1 MPAKNFV
8 NFHVLISHSP
18 SCLNRDDMNMQKTA
32 VFGGVNRV
40 RISSQSL
47 KRTMRTSDYYVSH
60 LGTASTRTRDLE
72 KLIPI
77 FTEALKDEFDP
88 ALIAKTM
95 ELFVRAKASGDE
107 TDEAD
112 GQDEGARG
120 DADAPK
126 KLAVAPWS
134 LDEIRVLCGIIES
147 VELDAEERE
156 AVQGKVRTEQQLVDE
171 AQSKKKKKGVNEELS
186 EKEIKSIKA
195 KAAKQQ
201 SVQPLMDEA
210 LLAKQIK
217 AAKASVDAIRR
228 ALMSSV
234 DIALSGRM
242 ATSGLMTTVD
252 GAMAIAHA
260 ITTHA
265 VEPQDVDWFTAVDDL
280 TVDAGE
286 TGAGHLSTQQFSS
299 GVFYRYASLNLK
311 QLQVNLGL
319 LPGMKSTETADS
331 RQKALDIAH
340 HVFHMLATLVPSA
353 KQQSFAAHNLA
364 DFAIASFADQP
375 ISLANAF
382 EEPIKRDRNGG
393 FLKPSV
399 AALAAYW
406 TRINTAYGLDENA
419 RAFSVQPGVELNG
432 PAAASLAAL
441 ETWITKDGQG

>member
-1 MPAKNFV
+1 MSAKNFI
-8 NFHVLISHSP
+8 NFHVLISHNP

-47 KRTMRTSDYYVSH
+47 KRAMRTSDYYARH
-60 LGTASTRTRDLE
+60 LGVPSIRTRELE

-77 FTEALKDEFDP
+77 FAEKLKDEFDKT
-88 ALIAKTM
+88 LVAKTM
-95 ELFVRAKASGDE
+95 ELFVRAKAS
-107 TDEAD
+107 EAEVD
-112 GQDEGARG
+112 DSEDQDEGAT
-120 DADAPK
+120 ADAGAAK

-134 LDEIRVLCGIIES
+134 VEEIRVLCGI
-147 VELDAEERE
+147 VAR
-156 AVQGKVRTEQQLVDE
+156 V
-171 AQSKKKKKGVNEELS
+171 ELS
-186 EKEIKSIKA
+186 EDEVSRA
-195 KAAKQQ
+195 KIAAAKQKGRTKKTEQ
-201 SVQPLMDEA
+201 EFIDEA
-210 LLAKQIK
+210 LTKKRVKTVEGSIEQVR
-217 AAKASVDAIRR
+217 AAIGKTS
-228 ALMSSV
+228 

-280 TVDAGE
+280 TADAGE
-286 TGAGHLSTQQFSS
+286 KGAAYLDTQQFSS

-319 LPGMKSTETADS
+319 LPDMKSAETADS
-331 RQKALDIAH
+331 RKAALEIAR
-340 HVFHMLATLVPSA
+340 HVFHMLATVVPSA

-364 DFAIASFADQP
+364 DFAVVSFADQP

-382 EEPIKRDRNGG
+382 EEPIRRDRNGG

-399 AALAAYW
+399 AALADYW

-432 PAAASLAAL
+432 PASAVLADL
-441 ETWITKDGQG
+441 EIWVAKDGKD